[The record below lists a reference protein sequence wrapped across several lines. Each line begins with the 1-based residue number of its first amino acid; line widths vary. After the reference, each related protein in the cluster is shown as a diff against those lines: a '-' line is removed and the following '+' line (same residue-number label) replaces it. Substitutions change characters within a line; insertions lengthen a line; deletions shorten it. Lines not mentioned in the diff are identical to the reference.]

1 MNTDTIQ
8 DIIRDAHSLAKAENV
23 TADIVRA
30 GAETIARRLE
40 RLVAHGLYITPKK
53 AVDAVL
59 GNPPLNEDTM
69 EDICPTLNQFLNPG
83 LKVDVPPAAE
93 PVSPD
98 APEMERGGSNARPG
112 SERRSWL
119 ELPRNITLR
128 RFVGADRSVTLV
140 GQYRS
145 TDPGELGASDSRP
158 LRVYMIRLEH
168 HADTA
173 WNATVTENDMI
184 IFEIQSSCGGRS
196 MAEHIAVKALKS
208 WLNYLSHRRGKDSKK
223 RHLKALRQ
231 RKRAARRAAR
241 MAEAAKKEVE

>member
-1 MNTDTIQ
+1 MNNDTME
-8 DIIRDAHSLAKAENV
+8 DIIRDAHALAESSAAE
-23 TADIVRA
+23 DLIRA

-53 AVDAVL
+53 ALDEIL
-59 GNPPLNEDTM
+59 GNPPLNEDTT

-83 LKVDVPPAAE
+83 LKVDVPPADK
-93 PVSPD
+93 PISPD

-112 SERRSWL
+112 SERHSRL

-128 RFVGADRSVTLV
+128 RFVGADRGVTLI

-145 TDPGELGASDSRP
+145 TDPGELGASNSRP

-173 WNATVTENDMI
+173 WNATVMENDMI
-184 IFEIQSSCGGRS
+184 IFELQTSRGGRS
-196 MAEHIAVKALKS
+196 MAEQVAVKALKA
-208 WLNYLSHRRGKDSKK
+208 WLRYLSHNKGKECRK
-223 RHLKALRQ
+223 RHRKALKQ
-231 RKRAARRAAR
+231 RKKAARRAAN
-241 MAEAAKKEVE
+241 EAAAKEEGKI